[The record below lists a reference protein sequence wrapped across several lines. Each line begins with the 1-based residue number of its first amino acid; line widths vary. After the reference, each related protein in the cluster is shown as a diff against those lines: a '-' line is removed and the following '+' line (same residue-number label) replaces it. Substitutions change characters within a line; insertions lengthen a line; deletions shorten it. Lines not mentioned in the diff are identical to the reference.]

1 LLLLTLLLSLNL
13 CCRTIF
19 INYRLTFAVTQ
30 SVLSLPVSIS
40 LSPDLC
46 CPRSVLS
53 LILAVSIWLS
63 FLASIAALFHPFAVC
78 PHLPEMKNPPA
89 SSSAGGGIDI
99 ACRLYLSSAAPS
111 ARKRLRAR
119 NGPRNSRTLRKSR
132 AHFAYLVADVAHVVA
147 LHSASTQLSR
157 S

>member
-30 SVLSLPVSIS
+30 
-40 LSPDLC
+40 
-46 CPRSVLS
+46 SVLS